1 MNVNVFG
8 EQRPSQAKTSRAV
21 VWAWANFAKHLQPE
35 PWNPGGCPMLFQ
47 TQSAVLTEQEE
58 EKQPYKSRKDRLE
71 LWSALYWREKKR
83 EIEAKDGLFGFN
95 L

>member
-1 MNVNVFG
+1 MV
-8 EQRPSQAKTSRAV
+8 R
-21 VWAWANFAKHLQPE
+21 AWANFAKYLEPE
-35 PWNPGGCPMLFQ
+35 PSVSWDLTGNRWNPGGRPMLFQ

-71 LWSALYWREKKR
+71 LWSSVFWREKKR